1 MKRITNKILIRL
13 ILVIILFEA
22 CFSNSLIS
30 YAAEDKVGLSPES
43 IEKILSL
50 GTGIVSVILWIPKYI
65 VTSIINLF
73 YGLMGGIAEMENT
86 TSPGSITPYKIFFG
100 KYDLLNVNMFDNV
113 GKPKGFGLVFRESI
127 ATWYYTVRLIAVV
140 ILLVILIYVGIRMAL
155 SSVADDKAKYKKMLF
170 DWVVGLALI
179 FVIHY
184 IALFTVYCNDAI
196 VHAIDSAYSQPT
208 DPDNPVD
215 TAEDMIYEIQN
226 KAAKGV
232 GMISFFALLVYV
244 GIVAQTIFFLLA
256 YINRVLKV
264 GFLLVISPLITVTYA
279 IDKMGDGKAQA
290 LESWLKEYVY
300 TILIQPF
307 HCIIYFSFI
316 SIAFELVVPKSGFT
330 GSYNQLAAGVLAMF
344 CIKFV
349 NDAEKIVRK
358 IFGFQDDN
366 SKTSMAAGA
375 MMGVALVKN
384 AGKMASG
391 AKRGVN
397 ALGNAGTKL
406 NKMKNNFVKDA
417 PKIQAIM
424 GNKGPA
430 KYLGKGIGKL
440 GSGVDKIS
448 KGIDSAKGKVKNS
461 RVGKAATAANKKING
476 VKSAYGKF
484 KNTKKG
490 RIADAVGR
498 KAAATT
504 AAAIAFAATYATG
517 DTDALSAVGYA
528 SAIGSATDKM
538 FDNSHKRNKNNTV
551 LDADEADKLEYE
563 DLEEKKSEA
572 EKDYEDEKTDYENA
586 KEDIETLKEAD
597 DYDEQAEDLEKSVK
611 KDESKLKGMEKGT
624 PEYSTL
630 KTSIEEKKDQINKL
644 HEKSDK
650 IKDGLK
656 NDKVREQAKKG
667 LNSSQIDKGYKD
679 RISEKEHKTRALSRT
694 LREFYSEKATR
705 QRFKERRNSVTEQT
719 IKDQSKQIE
728 KLIQQLIS
736 KRDQMAGAGNQN
748 GENNSVMSHEDM
760 MDGKRIASLLQANI
774 QKDYFEHS
782 GLSADELLRKAG
794 GEFLSTD
801 YGKGTADKNLAEEM
815 NDIAS
820 QLRTL
825 VREQQINYRVQGI
838 DKAAE
843 LDKAMG
849 RDSDR
854 FEPDVMGEILANAS
868 HNEEEIKKA
877 NENKTNKGE

>member
-1 MKRITNKILIRL
+1 MKKITSKILVIL
-13 ILVIILFEA
+13 ILVIILFET

-30 YAAEDKVGLSPES
+30 YAGEDKVGLSQEG
-43 IEKILSL
+43 IENILSL
-50 GTGIVSVILWIPKYI
+50 ANGIVSIILWIPKLEI
-65 VTSIINLF
+65 TTLVSLF
-73 YGLMGGIAEMENT
+73 YKLIGEIAEMENT
-86 TSPGSITPYKIFFG
+86 TSPGSITPYKIFVG

-113 GKPKGFGLVFRESI
+113 GKSDGFGLAFRKSI
-127 ATWYYTVRLIAVV
+127 ATWYYVVRLIAVA

-155 SSVADDKAKYKKMLF
+155 SSIADDKAKYKKMLF

-179 FVIHY
+179 FIMHY

-196 VHAIDSAYSQPT
+196 VHAIDIAYSSQT
-208 DPDNPVD
+208 DN
-215 TAEDMIYEIQN
+215 AEDMINKIAS
-226 KAAKGV
+226 KAAFGG

-316 SIAFELVVPKSGFT
+316 SIAFELVVPKSGLDI
-330 GSYNQLAAGVLAMF
+330 SYNQLAAGVLAIF
-344 CIKFV
+344 CIKFI

-384 AGKMASG
+384 AGKMATG
-391 AKRGVN
+391 VKRGVN
-397 ALGNAGTKL
+397 TLGNAGTKL
-406 NKMKNNFVKDA
+406 NKMKNNFIKDA
-417 PKIQAIM
+417 PKMQAIM
-424 GNKGPA
+424 GDKGPA
-430 KYLGKGIGKL
+430 KYLGKAIGKA
-440 GSGVDKIS
+440 GRGVDKLS
-448 KGIDSAKGKVKNS
+448 KGVDSVKGKVKNS
-461 RVGKAATAANKKING
+461 GVGKAASAANKKING
-476 VKSAYGKF
+476 AKTVYGKL
-484 KNTKKG
+484 KNTKGG

-498 KAAATT
+498 KVAAASV
-504 AAAIAFAATYATG
+504 AAIAFAATYATG
-517 DTDALSAVGYA
+517 DTDALSAIGYA
-528 SAIGSATDKM
+528 NALGSATDKM
-538 FDNSHKRNKNNTV
+538 FDNSHKRNQGNAV
-551 LDADEADKLEYE
+551 LDANEADRIEYE
-563 DLEEKKSEA
+563 DLKEKKSEA
-572 EKDYEDEKTDYENA
+572 EKDYEDEKADYEDA
-586 KEDIETLKEAD
+586 KPDIEKLKEAD
-597 DYDEQAEDLEKSVK
+597 NYDEQADNLKKSVA
-611 KDESKLKGMEKGT
+611 KDEAKLKSMDKTT
-624 PEYSTL
+624 PEYKAL
-630 KTSIEEKKDQINKL
+630 DTSIQQKKYEINKL
-644 HEKSDK
+644 HKKSEE
-650 IKDGLK
+650 IKDNLS
-656 NDKVREQAKKG
+656 NETVREQAKKG
-667 LNSSQIDKGYKD
+667 LKSSQIDKGYKD
-679 RISEKEHKTRALSRT
+679 RIKDKEHKARALARNV
-694 LREFYSEKATR
+694 REFYSEKATR

-736 KRDQMAGAGNQN
+736 KRDQMAGAGNEN
-748 GENNSVMSHEDM
+748 GENDAVMSYEDM

-794 GEFLSTD
+794 GEFLSMD
-801 YGKGTADKNLAEEM
+801 YGEGTADKNLAKEM

-820 QLRTL
+820 ELRTL
-825 VREQQINYRVQGI
+825 VREQQVNYRVQGI

-849 RDSDR
+849 RSSER
-854 FEPDVMGEILANAS
+854 FEPDVMGEILANAAR
-868 HNEEEIKKA
+868 NEKA
-877 NENKTNKGE
+877 VKDANNN